1 MPRLTEGK
9 ESKEQSIEQ
18 IDTRRG
24 KGIIRWYCKH
34 TVLSIVMGIILYG
47 RAYPYHCCPPSIGI
61 VSKASRLKYVE
72 YLTHWNCFRK
82 EQRIKHM
89 QRIMLSNQDCSLLL
103 KTMFRGFTGTN
114 DAGKAGKESSF
125 FISPIPTPPL
135 GRTGKIR
142 HSSAAPVGEA

>member
-1 MPRLTEGK
+1 
-9 ESKEQSIEQ
+9 
-18 IDTRRG
+18 
-24 KGIIRWYCKH
+24 
-34 TVLSIVMGIILYG
+34 
-47 RAYPYHCCPPSIGI
+47 
-61 VSKASRLKYVE
+61 
-72 YLTHWNCFRK
+72 
-82 EQRIKHM
+82 M

-142 HSSAAPVGEA
+142 HSSAAPVGERQKIVVLNNLIGYKWLMMHTSRRSKN